1 MLFANFTPDAS
12 GQAALAL
19 VAGVI
24 KVLCDGEVFERDEVA
39 AIFEEA
45 LRILPESALT
55 RDVEARVS
63 VATLLK
69 EMVPE

>member
-1 MLFANFTPDAS
+1 MLFANFTQDAN

-19 VAGVI
+19 VAGII
-24 KVLCDGEVFERDEVA
+24 KVLRDGQVFERDELV

-55 RDVEARVS
+55 RDIVAREAVS
-63 VATLLK
+63 ELLK
-69 EMVPE
+69 ETVRE